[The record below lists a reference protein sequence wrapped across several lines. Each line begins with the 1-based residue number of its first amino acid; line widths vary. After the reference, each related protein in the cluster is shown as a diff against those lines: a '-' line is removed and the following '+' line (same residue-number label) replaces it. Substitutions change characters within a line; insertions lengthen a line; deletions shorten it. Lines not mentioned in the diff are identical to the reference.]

1 MATEVIKIIDP
12 DNGSGTNYTS
22 LSAWEAGEQGD
33 LTGARDEIAV
43 AKCRCTGGTADTTA
57 VDIAGWTTDTT
68 HYIKIWTDPSES
80 YRHDGKWNT
89 SKYRITSNAYFAT
102 ICNNNGARLDLWLD
116 GLQIENSRE
125 YESGAAG
132 AGLWSYQ
139 TYIANITV
147 SNCIIRN
154 TASSPCAGSGV
165 TVLDAADSG
174 TTYFKCYNN
183 IIYGFSGGYDGAGIR
198 YNRTANG
205 ATRHIICYNNTLYGN
220 YKNLFLNPNW
230 PGSEPVYIHSK
241 NNLLY
246 NHTGGG
252 DFVRSDDGGTWDVE
266 NDLSS
271 DATSLDTSH
280 RNQTV
285 AFVDADNRDLHLS
298 ASDTAARG
306 QGTNLSSDSYLPFST
321 DIDGQDRGGS
331 GASWDIGADEY
342 AAATSGSL
350 PPWMLQRNR
359 RRLNILLRLCLSTFN
374 LIGRCFK

>member
-1 MATEVIKIIDP
+1 MATEVVKIVDP
-12 DNGSGTNYTS
+12 DNGSGTDYTS
-22 LSAWEAGEQGD
+22 LAAWEAGEQGD

-57 VDIAGWTTDTT
+57 VTISGWTTDSTR
-68 HYIKIWTDPSES
+68 YIKIWTDPSES

-89 SKYRITSNAYFAT
+89 SKYRITSNAYYGT
-102 ICNNNGARLDLWLD
+102 ICNGNGARLDLWLD

-125 YESGAAG
+125 NQSGAAG

-139 TYIANITV
+139 DYIFNITV

-154 TASSPCAGSGV
+154 TASSPCVGSGV

-183 IIYGFSGGYDGAGIR
+183 IIYGFSGYDGAGIR
-198 YNRTANG
+198 YNRSANG

-220 YKNLFLNPNW
+220 YKNLFLNQNW

-285 AFVDADNRDLHLS
+285 AFVDAANRDLHLS
-298 ASDTAARG
+298 SSDTGARG

-321 DIDGQDRGGS
+321 DIDGQSRGS
-331 GASWDIGADEY
+331 TWDIGADEY
-342 AAATSGSL
+342 VAAYPYYAYA
-350 PPWMLQRNR
+350 QQ
-359 RRLNILLRLCLSTFN
+359 
-374 LIGRCFK
+374 

>member
-1 MATEVIKIIDP
+1 VHGTKSQSPSAAALEV
-12 DNGSGTNYTS
+12 
-22 LSAWEAGEQGD
+22 
-33 LTGARDEIAV
+33 RDEIAV

-57 VDIAGWTTDTT
+57 VDIAGWTTDSTR
-68 HYIKIWTDPSES
+68 YIKIWTDPSES

-102 ICNNNGARLDLWLD
+102 VNNNNEARIDLWLD

-125 YESGAAG
+125 NESGAAG

-139 TYIANITV
+139 DYIFNITV

-154 TASSPCAGSGV
+154 TASSPCVGSGV
-165 TVLDAADSG
+165 TVYDAATSG

-183 IIYGFSGGYDGAGIR
+183 IVYGFSNSSYGGAGIR
-198 YNRTANG
+198 YHVVGSG
-205 ATRHIICYNNTLYGN
+205 ATRHAIVYNNTLYGN
-220 YKNLFLNPNW
+220 FYNLSLIPDW
-230 PGSEPVYIHSK
+230 TSDTVYFRSK

-246 NHTGGG
+246 AHASGGA
-252 DFVRSDDGGTWDVE
+252 DFYRTDSAGTWDVE

-285 AFVDADNRDLHLS
+285 AFVDAANRDLHLS
-298 ASDTAARG
+298 SSDTAARG

-331 GASWDIGADEY
+331 GAVWDIGADEY
-342 AAATSGSL
+342 VAAYPYYAYA
-350 PPWMLQRNR
+350 QQ
-359 RRLNILLRLCLSTFN
+359 
-374 LIGRCFK
+374 